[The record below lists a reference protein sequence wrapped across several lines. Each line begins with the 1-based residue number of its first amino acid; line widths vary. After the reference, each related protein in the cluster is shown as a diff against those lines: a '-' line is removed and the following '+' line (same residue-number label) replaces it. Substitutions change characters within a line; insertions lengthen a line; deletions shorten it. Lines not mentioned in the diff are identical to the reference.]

1 MNGRRAKPTA
11 RRGKELTR
19 QMDLIAIKERY
30 GFTWQQISDITGY
43 NWSVLKQMSCGAKV
57 VSKRALEFISLKL
70 AEHARSGK
78 SQASEKQPAPV

>member
-1 MNGRRAKPTA
+1 MNGRRTRPTA

-19 QMDLIAIKERY
+19 QTDLIALKARY

-78 SQASEKQPAPV
+78 PQASEKQPAPV